1 MAILA
6 EQVHGERM
14 ARIALSMIAEPNDPT
29 TGYVL
34 AHHGG
39 VETLRM
45 IESNDEVPGLP
56 RADVLIWRE
65 RLAAR
70 LAPGLLLDQVGQAER
85 HGFGT
90 LIPADKEWPAGL
102 NDLGERTPYL
112 LWTRGAVSFLTTAL
126 SDRATITGSRAAT
139 SYGEH
144 VAGELA
150 TGLADEERVVVSGG
164 AYGIEGAAHKIV
176 LAASGQT
183 IAVLAGGLD
192 RPYPAGHSELL
203 SRIGDVGL
211 LVSELPPGA
220 APTRHRFLAR
230 NRLLAA
236 LSGATVIPE
245 AGPRSGSMTTV
256 IAAHELGRGV
266 GAVPGPVTRAASAGP
281 NELIKQGLASLV
293 THTGNVIDLLDTE
306 ASEREAVTPSRLG
319 YSLSRQRSG
328 PDARG
333 RSL

>member
-1 MAILA
+1 MATLA
-6 EQVHGERM
+6 EQVQGERM
-14 ARIALSMIAEPNDPT
+14 ARVALSMIAEPDDLT
-29 TGYVL
+29 TGHVL

-39 VETLRM
+39 IETLRL
-45 IESNDEVPGLP
+45 IESDDEMPGLP
-56 RADVLIWRE
+56 RADVLMWRE
-65 RLAAR
+65 RLTAR
-70 LAPGLLLDQVGQAER
+70 ITPGLLDQMAQAER
-85 HGFGT
+85 YGFGT

-102 NDLGERTPYL
+102 NELGNRAPYL
-112 LWTRGAVSFLTTAL
+112 LWTRGAASFLTTAL

-139 SYGEH
+139 AYGEH
-144 VAGELA
+144 IAGELA

-164 AYGIEGAAHKIV
+164 AYGIEGAAHKSV

-183 IAVLAGGLD
+183 IAVLASGLD
-192 RPYPAGHSELL
+192 RPYPPGHSDLL
-203 SRIGDVGL
+203 NRIGDVGL

-220 APTRHRFLAR
+220 TPTRHRFLAR

-266 GAVPGPVTRAASAGP
+266 GAVPGPVTSAASAGP
-281 NELIKQGLASLV
+281 NELIKQGFASLV

-306 ASEREAVTPSRLG
+306 ASERETVAPSRFGHDLG
-319 YSLSRQRSG
+319 RQRSG
-328 PDARG
+328 PDAHG

>member
-1 MAILA
+1 MATLA
-6 EQVHGERM
+6 ERVQGERA
-14 ARIALSMIAEPNDPT
+14 ARIALSMIAEPDDPT

-34 AHHGG
+34 ARHGG
-39 VETLRM
+39 VETLRL
-45 IESNDEVPGLP
+45 IESDDEVPGLA
-56 RADVLIWRE
+56 RADVLMWRE
-65 RLAAR
+65 RLTAR
-70 LAPGLLLDQVGQAER
+70 VTPGLLDQMAQAKR

-90 LIPADKEWPAGL
+90 LIPADKEWPPGL
-102 NDLGERTPYL
+102 NDLGERAPYL

-126 SDRATITGSRAAT
+126 GDRATITGARAAT
-139 SYGEH
+139 AYGEQ

-164 AYGIEGAAHKIV
+164 AYGIEGAAHKSV

-203 SRIGDVGL
+203 NRIGDVGL

-236 LSGATVIPE
+236 LSG
-245 AGPRSGSMTTV
+245 S
-256 IAAHELGRGV
+256 
-266 GAVPGPVTRAASAGP
+266 PGEKPALTRAF
-281 NELIKQGLASLV
+281 
-293 THTGNVIDLLDTE
+293 T
-306 ASEREAVTPSRLG
+306 
-319 YSLSRQRSG
+319 SG
-328 PDARG
+328 
-333 RSL
+333 

>member
-1 MAILA
+1 MATLA
-6 EQVHGERM
+6 EQVQGERM

-34 AHHGG
+34 ARHGG
-39 VETLRM
+39 IETLRL
-45 IESNDEVPGLP
+45 IESDDEVPGLA
-56 RADVLIWRE
+56 RADMLMWRE
-65 RLAAR
+65 RLTAR
-70 LAPGLLLDQVGQAER
+70 VMPGLLDQVAQAER
-85 HGFGT
+85 HGFAT
-90 LIPADKEWPAGL
+90 LIPADKDWPAGL
-102 NDLGERTPYL
+102 NDLGERAPYL
-112 LWTRGAVSFLTTAL
+112 LWTRGAASFLTAAL
-126 SDRATITGSRAAT
+126 GDRSTITGSRAAT
-139 SYGEH
+139 SYGEQI
-144 VAGELA
+144 AGELA

-164 AYGIEGAAHKIV
+164 AYGIEGAAHKSV

-183 IAVLAGGLD
+183 IAVLANGLD

-203 SRIGDVGL
+203 NRIGDVGL

-256 IAAHELGRGV
+256 IAGRDLGRGV
-266 GAVPGPVTRAASAGP
+266 GAVPGPVTSVASAGP

-293 THTGNVIDLLDTE
+293 TQPSDVIALLD
-306 ASEREAVTPSRLG
+306 ADPNPRRAVTRPEAGREFGHQHSSRG
-319 YSLSRQRSG
+319 T
-328 PDARG
+328 PG

>member
-1 MAILA
+1 MATLA
-6 EQVHGERM
+6 EQVPGERM

-29 TGYVL
+29 TGYAL
-34 AHHGG
+34 ARHSG
-39 VETLRM
+39 VETLRL
-45 IESNDEVPGLP
+45 IESDDEVPGLA
-56 RADVLIWRE
+56 RADVLMWRE
-65 RLAAR
+65 RLTAR
-70 LAPGLLLDQVGQAER
+70 VMPGLLDQVAQAER

-90 LIPADKEWPAGL
+90 LIPADKEWPASL
-102 NDLGERTPYL
+102 NDLGERAPYL
-112 LWTRGAVSFLTTAL
+112 LWTHGAASFLTTAL
-126 SDRATITGSRAAT
+126 SDRATITGARAAT
-139 SYGEH
+139 SYGEQ

-164 AYGIEGAAHKIV
+164 AYGIEGAAHRSV

-245 AGPRSGSMTTV
+245 ASPRSGSMTTV
-256 IAAHELGRGV
+256 IAARELGRGV
-266 GAVPGPVTRAASAGP
+266 GAVPGPVTSVTSAGP
-281 NELIKQGLASLV
+281 NELIKQGFASTV
-293 THTGNVIDLLDTE
+293 TQPSDVIELLDADRTPDRTVTRPE
-306 ASEREAVTPSRLG
+306 AGREFGHRHPSQGTP
-319 YSLSRQRSG
+319 
-328 PDARG
+328 G

>member
-1 MAILA
+1 MTTLA
-6 EQVHGERM
+6 EQVQGERI
-14 ARIALSMIAEPNDPT
+14 ARIALSMVAEPNDPT

-34 AHHGG
+34 ARHGG
-39 VETLRM
+39 VETLRL
-45 IESNDEVPGLP
+45 IETDDEVPGLA
-56 RADVLIWRE
+56 RADVLMWRE
-65 RLAAR
+65 RLTTR
-70 LAPGLLLDQVGQAER
+70 VTPRVLDQIAQAER

-90 LIPADKEWPAGL
+90 LIPSDKEWPAGL
-102 NDLGERTPYL
+102 NDLGERAPYL
-112 LWTRGAVSFLTTAL
+112 LWTRGAASFLTTPL

-164 AYGIEGAAHKIV
+164 AYGIEGAAHKSV

-183 IAVLAGGLD
+183 IAVSAGGLD

-203 SRIGDVGL
+203 GRIGDVGL

-266 GAVPGPVTRAASAGP
+266 GAVPGPVTSATSSGPNQLIRQGFAQLITEPSELLVLLDADEVPSRAATGP
-281 NELIKQGLASLV
+281 GV
-293 THTGNVIDLLDTE
+293 
-306 ASEREAVTPSRLG
+306 
-319 YSLSRQRSG
+319 RQQFDRRPQRG
-328 PDARG
+328 QPG

>member
-1 MAILA
+1 MATLA
-6 EQVHGERM
+6 EQVQGERM
-14 ARIALSMIAEPNDPT
+14 ARVALSMIAEPNDPT
-29 TGYVL
+29 TGHVL
-34 AHHGG
+34 AHAGG
-39 VETLRM
+39 VETLRL
-45 IESNDEVPGLP
+45 IESDDPVPGLT
-56 RADVLIWRE
+56 RADALIWRG

-70 LAPGLLLDQVGQAER
+70 VTPGLLDQVAQAEG
-85 HGFGT
+85 HGFGA

-102 NDLGERTPYL
+102 NDLGDRAPYL
-112 LWTRGAVSFLTTAL
+112 LWTRGVVSFLTTSL
-126 SDRATITGSRAAT
+126 SDRATITGARAAT

-150 TGLADEERVVVSGG
+150 AGLVDEERVVVSGG
-164 AYGIEGAAHKIV
+164 AYGIEGAAHRSV

-183 IAVLAGGLD
+183 IAVLANGLD

-203 SRIGDVGL
+203 DRIADVGL

-220 APTRHRFLAR
+220 APTRHRFLSR

-256 IAAHELGRGV
+256 IAARELGRGV
-266 GAVPGPVTRAASAGP
+266 GAVPGPVTSVTSAGP
-281 NELIKQGLASLV
+281 NDLIKQGFASLV
-293 THTGNVIDLLDTE
+293 AQPSDVIDLLDADETPDQTVTRPE
-306 ASEREAVTPSRLG
+306 VGRELGHRRPSLG
-319 YSLSRQRSG
+319 RS
-328 PDARG
+328 G

>member
-1 MAILA
+1 MATLA
-6 EQVHGERM
+6 EQVQGERM

-34 AHHGG
+34 TRHGG
-39 VETLRM
+39 VETLRL
-45 IESNDEVPGLP
+45 IESDDEVPGLA
-56 RADVLIWRE
+56 RADTLMWRE
-65 RLAAR
+65 RLTAR
-70 LAPGLLLDQVGQAER
+70 VTSGLLDQVAQAER
-85 HGFGT
+85 HGLST
-90 LIPADKEWPAGL
+90 LIPADKEWPACL
-102 NDLGERTPYL
+102 NDLGDRAPYL

-126 SDRATITGSRAAT
+126 SDRATITGARAAT
-139 SYGEH
+139 AYGEQ

-150 TGLADEERVVVSGG
+150 MGLADEERVVVSGG
-164 AYGIEGAAHKIV
+164 AYGIEGAAHKSV
-176 LAASGQT
+176 LAASGHT

-203 SRIGDVGL
+203 NRIGDVGL

-220 APTRHRFLAR
+220 TPTRHRFPGR
-230 NRLLAA
+230 NRLMAA

-256 IAAHELGRGV
+256 LAGHELGRGV
-266 GAVPGPVTRAASAGP
+266 GAVPGPVTSVTSAGP

-293 THTGNVIDLLDTE
+293 TQSSDVIDLLDADRAQDRTVTR
-306 ASEREAVTPSRLG
+306 SEVGREIGHRRPSPGTP
-319 YSLSRQRSG
+319 
-328 PDARG
+328 G